1 MVNANNN
8 KEKVMFQPTESQSIE
23 LFNLMVNMGRKKVQQ
38 ADAEDVASD
47 SLLKAMSSFDP
58 SYGDGSVSFE
68 KFTIG
73 VVFRRTLLDKIR
85 FIYRRKNTKSIDFV
99 YHDGNSDEFVDHKE
113 DKVQKIVSHVN
124 ELFEIGS
131 IDDTEY
137 KILIGK
143 AHRMKG
149 KEIAKEVGLT
159 EGRITQIWDRLQE
172 VI

>member
-1 MVNANNN
+1 MFKPTDDQYMNAYNVMV
-8 KEKVMFQPTESQSIE
+8 SLGS
-23 LFNLMVNMGRKKVQQ
+23 KKVQK
-38 ADAEDVASD
+38 ADAEDVAAD
-47 SLLKAMSSFDP
+47 AIFKAMQTFDP
-58 SYGDGSVSFE
+58 NYGDGSITFE
-68 KFTIG
+68 KYAVG
-73 VVFRRTLLDKIR
+73 VVFRRVLTDKIR
-85 FIYRRKNTKSIDFV
+85 YIYRRKSTKSLDFCYRDGSTNEFID
-99 YHDGNSDEFVDHKE
+99 HSE
-113 DKVQKIVSHVN
+113 DKVQKITNHVN

-159 EGRITQIWDRLQE
+159 EGRITQIWEKLQE

>member
-1 MVNANNN
+1 
-8 KEKVMFQPTESQSIE
+8 MFQPTEAQASE

-47 SLLKAMSSFDP
+47 SLLKAMNSFDP
-58 SYGDGSVSFE
+58 SYGDGNVSFE

-99 YHDGNSDEFVDHKE
+99 YHDGNSNEFVDHSE
-113 DKVQKIVSHVN
+113 DKVQKVVSHFN

-131 IDDTEY
+131 ITDTEY

-149 KEIAKEVGLT
+149 KEIAKEVDLS
-159 EGRITQIWDRLQE
+159 EGRVTQIWEKLQE

>member
-1 MVNANNN
+1 
-8 KEKVMFQPTESQSIE
+8 MFQPTEAQASE

-58 SYGDGSVSFE
+58 SYGDGGVSFE

-85 FIYRRKNTKSIDFV
+85 FIYRRKNTKSIDFI
-99 YHDGNSDEFVDHKE
+99 YHDGNSDEFVDYKE
-113 DKVQKIVSHVN
+113 DKVQKVMNHVN
-124 ELFEIGS
+124 ELFDIGK

-149 KEIAKEVGLT
+149 KDIAKEVGLT